1 MQFLPSHRRSLVKF
15 LRERYTGSGCYHA
28 GDSTSAEAPSEVLEE
43 RLADAAEIV
52 VAQQIGSENGNEL
65 LAPDEKNDDPIAL
78 ERPGKEFASGYLE
91 SNIALRCFVKRK
103 SEKADVGDTRL
114 ENQRV
119 AMENVR

>member
-1 MQFLPSHRRSLVKF
+1 MDPEAVCGGPKSRRLRFNASYSPLHPCSSYHRIAKVLLKF
-15 LRERYTGSGCYHA
+15 LRERYTGSGFYHA

-65 LAPDEKNDDPIAL
+65 LAP
-78 ERPGKEFASGYLE
+78 
-91 SNIALRCFVKRK
+91 
-103 SEKADVGDTRL
+103 GDTRL